1 MTADLRHVDSWIFDL
16 DDTLYP
22 RESEVMALVSD
33 RMTEFMVQFTGLPR
47 DEAWTLQKKY
57 FHEHGTTLAGLMAH
71 HGLPPEEFLTFVHNV
86 SLDGLS
92 ADAELRQ
99 GLERLP
105 GRRLVF
111 TNGSG
116 EHAERVLAKL
126 GVADLF
132 EDIFHIASADYLP
145 KPAVSTFDK
154 MAKAF
159 GLTPKSAVFFEDSE
173 RNLEP
178 AAAMGMTTVMVGQ
191 HALDSTADF
200 VHHRTSR
207 LPPFLIGA
215 RLQES

>member
-1 MTADLRHVDSWIFDL
+1 MSTDLRHIDTWIFDL

-33 RMTEFMVQFTGLPR
+33 RMTQFMVRFTGLPR
-47 DEAWTLQKKY
+47 DEAWALQKKY

-71 HGLPPEEFLTFVHNV
+71 HGLPPEEFLDFVHDI
-86 SLDGLS
+86 SLDGLD
-92 ADAELRQ
+92 ADLDLRH
-99 GLERLP
+99 GLARLP

-116 EHAERVLAKL
+116 DHAQRVLAKL
-126 GVADLF
+126 GVDDLF

-145 KPAVSTFDK
+145 KPAVSTFER

-159 GLTPKSAVFFEDSE
+159 DLNPTKAIFFEDSE

-200 VHHRTSR
+200 VHHRTVR

-215 RLQES
+215 QVQEA

>member
-71 HGLPPEEFLTFVHNV
+71 HGLPPEEFLTFVHDI

-116 EHAERVLAKL
+116 DHAERVLAKL

-145 KPAVSTFDK
+145 TPAVSTFDK

-191 HALDSTADF
+191 HALDSTANF

-207 LPPFLIGA
+207 LPPFQIGA

>member
-71 HGLPPEEFLTFVHNV
+71 HGLPPEEFLTFVHDI

-116 EHAERVLAKL
+116 DHAERVLAKL

-159 GLTPKSAVFFEDSE
+159 DLNPKRAVFFEDSE

>member
-33 RMTEFMVQFTGLPR
+33 RMTEFMVRFTGLPR

-71 HGLPPEEFLTFVHNV
+71 HGLPPEEFLTFVHDI

-116 EHAERVLAKL
+116 DHAERVLTKL

-145 KPAVSTFDK
+145 KPAASTFDK

-191 HALDSTADF
+191 HALDSTANF

>member
-71 HGLPPEEFLTFVHNV
+71 HGLPPEEFLTFVHDI
-86 SLDGLS
+86 SLDSLS

-116 EHAERVLAKL
+116 DHAERVLAKL

-159 GLTPKSAVFFEDSE
+159 GLNPKRAVFFEDSE

>member
-1 MTADLRHVDSWIFDL
+1 
-16 DDTLYP
+16 
-22 RESEVMALVSD
+22 
-33 RMTEFMVQFTGLPR
+33 
-47 DEAWTLQKKY
+47 
-57 FHEHGTTLAGLMAH
+57 
-71 HGLPPEEFLTFVHNV
+71 
-86 SLDGLS
+86 
-92 ADAELRQ
+92 
-99 GLERLP
+99 
-105 GRRLVF
+105 LVF

-116 EHAERVLAKL
+116 DHAERVLAKL

-191 HALDSTADF
+191 HALDSTANF

-207 LPPFLIGA
+207 LPPFQIGA

>member
-47 DEAWTLQKKY
+47 DEAWALQKKY

-71 HGLPPEEFLTFVHNV
+71 HGLPPEEFLTFVHDV

-191 HALDSTADF
+191 HALDSTANF

>member
-159 GLTPKSAVFFEDSE
+159 SLTPKSAVFFEDSE

>member
-1 MTADLRHVDSWIFDL
+1 MTAELRHVDSWIFDL

>member
-71 HGLPPEEFLTFVHNV
+71 HGLPPEEFLTFVHDI

-116 EHAERVLAKL
+116 DHAERVLAKL

-159 GLTPKSAVFFEDSE
+159 GLNPKRAVFFEDSE

>member
-33 RMTEFMVQFTGLPR
+33 RMTEFMVKFTGLPR

-71 HGLPPEEFLTFVHNV
+71 HGLPPEEFLTFVHDI

-116 EHAERVLAKL
+116 DHAERVLAKL
-126 GVADLF
+126 GVSDLF

-178 AAAMGMTTVMVGQ
+178 AAAMGMTTVMVGH

>member
-92 ADAELRQ
+92 ADTELRQ

-159 GLTPKSAVFFEDSE
+159 RLTPKSAVFFEDSE

>member
-71 HGLPPEEFLTFVHNV
+71 HGLPPEEFLTFVHDI

-116 EHAERVLAKL
+116 DHAERVLAKL

-159 GLTPKSAVFFEDSE
+159 GLDPKRAIFFEDSE

-178 AAAMGMTTVMVGQ
+178 AAAMGMTTVMVGH

>member
-1 MTADLRHVDSWIFDL
+1 
-16 DDTLYP
+16 
-22 RESEVMALVSD
+22 
-33 RMTEFMVQFTGLPR
+33 MVQFTGLPR

-71 HGLPPEEFLTFVHNV
+71 HGLPPEEFLTFVHDI
-86 SLDGLS
+86 SLDGLN

-116 EHAERVLAKL
+116 DHAERVLAKL
-126 GVADLF
+126 GVSDLF

-145 KPAVSTFDK
+145 KPAVSTFEK

-178 AAAMGMTTVMVGQ
+178 AAAMGMTTVMVGH

>member
-71 HGLPPEEFLTFVHNV
+71 HGLPPEEFLTFVHDV

-92 ADAELRQ
+92 ADIELRQ

-159 GLTPKSAVFFEDSE
+159 DLNPKSAVFFEDSE

>member
-47 DEAWTLQKKY
+47 HEAWTLQKKY

-71 HGLPPEEFLTFVHNV
+71 HGLPPEEFLTFVHDI

-116 EHAERVLAKL
+116 DHAERVLAKL

-191 HALDSTADF
+191 HALDSTANF

>member
-71 HGLPPEEFLTFVHNV
+71 HGLPPEEFLTFVHDI

-116 EHAERVLAKL
+116 DHAERVLAKL

-132 EDIFHIASADYLP
+132 EDVFHIASADYLP

-159 GLTPKSAVFFEDSE
+159 DLNPKRAVFFEDSE

>member
-1 MTADLRHVDSWIFDL
+1 MTADLRHVESWIFDL

-22 RESEVMALVSD
+22 RESEIMALVSD
-33 RMTEFMVQFTGLPR
+33 RMTQFMVQFTGLPW
-47 DEAWTLQKKY
+47 DEAWALQKKY
-57 FHEHGTTLAGLMAH
+57 FHAHGTTLAGLMAH
-71 HGLPPEEFLTFVHNV
+71 HGLPPEEFLTFVHDV

-92 ADAELRQ
+92 PDAELRQ

-116 EHAERVLAKL
+116 PHAARVLAKL
-126 GVADLF
+126 GVDDLF
-132 EDIFHIASADYLP
+132 EDVFHIASADYLP
-145 KPAVSTFDK
+145 KPAPATFDK

-159 GLTPKSAVFFEDSE
+159 GIDPRRAAFFEDSE

-178 AAAMGMTTVMVGQ
+178 AAAMGMTTVMVGP

-215 RLQES
+215 RTQES

>member
-1 MTADLRHVDSWIFDL
+1 MTADLRHVDIWIFDL

-86 SLDGLS
+86 SLDGIS

>member
-71 HGLPPEEFLTFVHNV
+71 HSLPPEEFLTFVHDI

-191 HALDSTADF
+191 HALDSTAKF

>member
-126 GVADLF
+126 GVSDLF

>member
-71 HGLPPEEFLTFVHNV
+71 HGLPPEEFLTFVHDI

-92 ADAELRQ
+92 ADVELRQ

-116 EHAERVLAKL
+116 DHAERVLAKL

-159 GLTPKSAVFFEDSE
+159 GLNPKSAVFFEDSE

>member
-1 MTADLRHVDSWIFDL
+1 MTADLRHVESWIFDL

-33 RMTEFMVQFTGLPR
+33 RMTQFMVEFTGLPR
-47 DEAWTLQKKY
+47 DEAWALQKKY

-71 HGLPPEEFLTFVHNV
+71 HGLPPEEFLTFVHDV
-86 SLDGLS
+86 SLGGLS
-92 ADAELRQ
+92 ADLELRQ

-116 EHAERVLAKL
+116 DHAERVLAKL

-154 MAKAF
+154 MAKTF
-159 GLTPKSAVFFEDSE
+159 GLNPKSAVFFEDSE

-178 AAAMGMTTVMVGQ
+178 AAAMGMTTVMVGH

-200 VHHRTSR
+200 VHHRTMR
-207 LPPFLIGA
+207 LPPFLLGA
-215 RLQES
+215 RIQES